1 MNIEM
6 YDTAKQA
13 AEKLVEAKDFGECE
27 GSMGRS
33 PNEFN
38 GLMWPG

>member
-1 MNIEM
+1 MIFEM

-27 GSMGRS
+27 GSMD
-33 PNEFN
+33 
-38 GLMWPG
+38 